1 MYNYY
6 NNNYTF
12 IKGDNMEIKVNY
24 LGVGVI
30 INKNT
35 NKIIITNN
43 ANSEVL
49 FNMAFK
55 AILNSININV
65 NDYEIINNS

>member
-1 MYNYY
+1 
-6 NNNYTF
+6 
-12 IKGDNMEIKVNY
+12 MEIKINY

-35 NKIIITNN
+35 NKIIITKDNT
-43 ANSEVL
+43 NSKVL

-55 AILNSININV
+55 AILNSITIDV
-65 NDYEIINNS
+65 NDYKIINKIEN